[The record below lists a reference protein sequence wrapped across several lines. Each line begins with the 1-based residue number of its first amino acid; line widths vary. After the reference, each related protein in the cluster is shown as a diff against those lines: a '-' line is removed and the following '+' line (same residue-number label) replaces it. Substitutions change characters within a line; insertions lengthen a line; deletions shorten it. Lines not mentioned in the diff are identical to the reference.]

1 ARASPSIAF
10 AALASRALVKPAT
23 AETTIT
29 GRTARCD
36 LTIAATLRNASA
48 SSTDVP
54 PNFMMV
60 GLVDINNDL
69 LCIAKVELL
78 VLEHLNPVGDE
89 MFIVDTRLLTFTAP

>member
-1 ARASPSIAF
+1 
-10 AALASRALVKPAT
+10 
-23 AETTIT
+23 
-29 GRTARCD
+29 
-36 LTIAATLRNASA
+36 
-48 SSTDVP
+48 
-54 PNFMMV
+54 MV